1 MQHHHKLQNKYQNN
15 HWIWKSADIADCRF
29 LVCMYEAQAQA
40 WCNYQLFWLM
50 MLRAHTDIITD
61 KADNNQWDA
70 ASGLTLL
77 YCPHYEELQQEI
89 LDNILD
95 SFGNSSLSEF

>member
-1 MQHHHKLQNKYQNN
+1 
-15 HWIWKSADIADCRF
+15 
-29 LVCMYEAQAQA
+29 
-40 WCNYQLFWLM
+40 M
-50 MLRAHTDIITD
+50 MLRTHTDIITD

-70 ASGLTLL
+70 ASGLIML

-89 LDNILD
+89 RDNILD